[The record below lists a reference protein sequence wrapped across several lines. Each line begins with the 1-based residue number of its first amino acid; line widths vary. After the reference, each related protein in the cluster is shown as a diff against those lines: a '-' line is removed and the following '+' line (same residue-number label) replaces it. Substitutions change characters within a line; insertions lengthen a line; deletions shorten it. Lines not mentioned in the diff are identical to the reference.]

1 MGWLILVSKARGT
14 AVGYVGFV
22 FFALEPLAIKT
33 AHSTSIFLSSN
44 TDYLVTARSARFYN
58 MSTFIRM
65 LKISALKK
73 LVTDSMAI
81 DLGTASTIIAVKGR
95 GVVLDEPS
103 MVAVNNLTEEII
115 AFGLEAFEMM
125 GREGRDVSVVE
136 PLIGGVVGDF
146 ERTKKML
153 AHFVKKAKTRGSN
166 ISLQAVMSMVSDV
179 THVEQRALYHA
190 AEEAGIG
197 RVYMMEEGLAA
208 AFGAG
213 VLPNDKRASA
223 IVDIGAGTT
232 NVAVIAKGAIVHS
245 ASERFGSKEINAVLA
260 THLRRH
266 RGLQVG
272 EESTEILKTNFAS
285 AYLPDDIA
293 KTTIVRGRDVQT
305 GSPSAVEITAGEVY
319 PIVESIVRRIAT
331 LVKETLT
338 ELRPEVA
345 ADIYDRGVILTGG
358 GALLD
363 GIDQYMRSFINLAV
377 SIGDEP
383 RYATVNGLL
392 KMFDDPKLLERVN
405 RNELGIMQNAEVPF
419 EA

>member
-1 MGWLILVSKARGT
+1 
-14 AVGYVGFV
+14 
-22 FFALEPLAIKT
+22 
-33 AHSTSIFLSSN
+33 
-44 TDYLVTARSARFYN
+44 
-58 MSTFIRM
+58 
-65 LKISALKK
+65 
-73 LVTDSMAI
+73 VTDSMAI

-103 MVAVNNLTEEII
+103 LVAVNEITEEIV
-115 AFGLEAFEMM
+115 AFGQEAADMT
-125 GREGRDVSVVE
+125 GREGRDITVRA

-153 AHFVKKAKTRGSN
+153 AHFVKKAKTGGSN

-179 THVEQRALYHA
+179 THVEQRALFHA

-197 RVYMMEEGLAA
+197 KVFMMEEGLAA

-223 IVDIGAGTT
+223 IIDIGAGTT
-232 NVAVIAKGAIVHS
+232 NIAIVAKGTVVHS
-245 ASERFGSKEINAVLA
+245 TSERFGSNEINSVLA

-272 EESTEILKTNFAS
+272 EETTELLKTTFAT
-285 AYLPDDIA
+285 AYLPDDIG
-293 KTTIVRGRDVQT
+293 KTTEVRGRDVQT
-305 GSPSAVEITAGEVY
+305 GSPAAVEITTGEVY
-319 PIVESIVRRIAT
+319 PIVQTA
-331 LVKETLT
+331 KDTLT

-363 GIDQYMRSFINLAV
+363 GIEQYMRSFINLAV
-377 SIGDEP
+377 GVAEEP
-383 RYATVNGLL
+383 RYATVNGLV
-392 KMFDDPKLLERVN
+392 KMFDDQKLLEKVT
-405 RNELGIMQNAEVPF
+405 RNELGVLQNAEVPF

>member
-1 MGWLILVSKARGT
+1 
-14 AVGYVGFV
+14 
-22 FFALEPLAIKT
+22 
-33 AHSTSIFLSSN
+33 
-44 TDYLVTARSARFYN
+44 
-58 MSTFIRM
+58 M

-103 MVAVNNLTEEII
+103 LVAVNETTEEVV
-115 AFGLEAFEMM
+115 AFGIEAYDMI
-125 GREGRDVSVVE
+125 GREGRDVQVRA
-136 PLIGGVVGDF
+136 PLIGGVVADF

-153 AHFVKKAKTRGSN
+153 AHFVRKAKTGGSN
-166 ISLQAVMSMVSDV
+166 ISIQAVMSMVSDV
-179 THVEQRALYHA
+179 THVEQRALQHA
-190 AEEAGIG
+190 AEEAHIG

-213 VLPNDKRASA
+213 INAGDKRASA
-223 IVDIGAGTT
+223 IIDIGAGTT
-232 NVAVIAKGAIVHS
+232 NVAIVAKGTIVHS
-245 ASERFGSKEINAVLA
+245 TSERFGSNEINDALA

-272 EESTEILKTNFAS
+272 EETTELLKTTFAS
-285 AYLPDDIA
+285 TYLPDDISRS
-293 KTTIVRGRDVQT
+293 IEVRGRDVQT
-305 GSPSAVEITAGEVY
+305 GSPAAVEITAGEVY
-319 PIVESIVRRIAT
+319 PIVESIVRRMAVT
-331 LVKETLT
+331 VKDTLT

-363 GIDQYMRSFINLAV
+363 GIDQYMRSFINLPVAV
-377 SIGDEP
+377 SEEP

-392 KMFDDPKLLERVN
+392 KMFDNPKLLERVT
-405 RNELGIMQNAEVPF
+405 RNELSVLQNAEVPF